1 MLIMPDER
9 LAHYLNIQKYVSDM
23 QRFISGRRLKKIL
36 LPAAV
41 CGVLMCVT
49 LSLVAADDAEN
60 PILDFYVQRAE
71 HAFTSRNPAETGV
84 SYSFQAKFYRK
95 VIEKGGVTGS
105 VDSAVIDYFYSW
117 GKLDSL
123 RPVSGDFERF
133 KDTDLDYPDVFKMD
147 YIYNL
152 YPNDTGGQELAIG
165 FDTRTAEDTLPTGLV
180 IIDRELY
187 YPMWLYLSY
196 PNKVGYKRF
205 TRSFRFTEVE
215 GMTFADSVWE
225 VGAKAGVFFSE
236 YYRIETGITDI
247 TVSR

>member
-9 LAHYLNIQKYVSDM
+9 LAHYLNILKHVSDM
-23 QRFISGRRLKKIL
+23 QRFISRQTIKKI
-36 LPAAV
+36 AV
-41 CGVLMCVT
+41 VMVACGVLLAAAV
-49 LSLVAADDAEN
+49 SLLADDETDN
-60 PILDFYVQRAE
+60 PILDFYVERAR
-71 HAFTSRNPAETGV
+71 HAFESRNPAETGV

-95 VIEKGGVTGS
+95 VIEKGGVIGH

-133 KDTDLDYPDVFKMD
+133 QNTDLDYPDVFTGD
-147 YIYNL
+147 YVYNL
-152 YPNDTGGQELAIG
+152 FPNDTGGPQLSIG
-165 FDTRTAEDTLPTGLV
+165 FDTPTADDTLPVGLV
-180 IIDRELY
+180 VIDRELY
-187 YPMWLYLSY
+187 YPLWLYLSY

-215 GMTFADSVWE
+215 GMMFADSVWE

-247 TVSR
+247 TVTR